1 MRVETEE
8 ETAII
13 IPSESIDL
21 SNADLLRDRFDKLV
35 DADFKEIVLDF
46 SQVETIDSSGIGKL
60 LLFTKIMK
68 EQEGKMKIVN
78 VQSPYVKKVFSMV
91 NLADVIDI
99 SEVDWFLTFLDST
112 YFKKDSALLIT
123 IIKYWIC

>member
-99 SEVDWFLTFLDST
+99 SEVD
-112 YFKKDSALLIT
+112 
-123 IIKYWIC
+123 